1 MPKINTPRKGSL
13 AFSPRKRAKSQVP
26 KYQSWPKY
34 EGVPVLQ
41 GFAGYKVGMTHVV
54 MVDDHK
60 NSPTEG
66 KDIMVPVTVIES
78 PAMKVAAIRAY
89 LKDTYGKHPLT
100 DVWTD
105 TPDPSLGRRLT
116 LPKNYQGEAARKAI
130 LDGVSEGRV
139 SDIFVLMH
147 TTPELVSGIPKK
159 VPELME
165 VRIAGG
171 PIEGRLALAESLLGK
186 EVGIANII
194 QSGAYADITAVTTGK
209 GTQGPVKRWGIK
221 LRKRKHSRGGKKRH
235 VGNLGPWNPHH
246 VRWQVPQTGQMGYQQ
261 RTEFNKRILKIG
273 QDGED
278 ITPAGGFLNYG
289 LVKNPYVLVKGS
301 IPGPVKRLVRIRPAV
316 RQGEHIVRQPTI
328 EYVSVQSKQGV

>member
-13 AFSPRKRAKSQVP
+13 AFSPRKRAKSPVP
-26 KYQSWPKY
+26 KYQSWPEY
-34 EGVPVLQ
+34 EGAPVLQ
-41 GFAGYKVGMTHVV
+41 GFAGYKVGMTHIV

-66 KDIMVPVTVIES
+66 KDIMVPVTVIEI

-89 LKDTYGKHPLT
+89 SRDTYGKHPLT
-100 DVWTD
+100 EVWAD
-105 TPDPSLGRRLT
+105 SPDPALSRRIT
-116 LPKNYQGEAARKAI
+116 LPKKYDGEKARQAI
-130 LDGVSEGRV
+130 LEGIRAGTV
-139 SDIFVLMH
+139 ADVFALVH

-159 VPELME
+159 VPDLME

-171 PIEGRLALAESLLGK
+171 PLEGRFEFALTLLGN
-186 EVGIANII
+186 EVSLKNVI
-194 QSGAYADITAVTTGK
+194 QPGSYADITAVTTGK

-246 VRWQVPQTGQMGYQQ
+246 VRWQVPQAGQMGYQQ

-273 QDGED
+273 DNGAEV
-278 ITPAGGFLNYG
+278 TPAGGFLHYG
-289 LVKNPYVLVKGS
+289 LIRNPYVLVKGS
-301 IPGPVKRLVRIRPAV
+301 VPGPVKRLVRIRPAM
-316 RQGEHIVRQPTI
+316 RQGEHVPRQPAI
-328 EYVSVQSKQGV
+328 EFVSIQSKQG